1 VLGEV
6 AMATALAAIKIAR
19 NLANSG
25 VAFCA
30 LLNLAA
36 RLEECFDLRVDVLG
50 FHPAY
55 SVVVS
60 LRCTDYIRD
69 TIQAQ
74 AAFLIYNADSW
85 PRNCIA

>member
-1 VLGEV
+1 MLGEV

-36 RLEECFDLRVDVLG
+36 RLEERFDLRVYILG
-50 FHPAY
+50 FHLVTP
-55 SVVVS
+55 S
-60 LRCTDYIRD
+60 LFRFDVQ
-69 TIQAQ
+69 TIYATLYRRNV
-74 AAFLIYNADSW
+74 FLCVTMQINGMEFAL
-85 PRNCIA
+85 